1 MNLIFKFETI
11 KHTNRKKIMATLD
24 STDKKLLNLLQSDA
38 KATVKQLSLQLELSQ
53 TAVHERIKKLERQ
66 GFILKY
72 VGLVNRSAIDKNY
85 MVFCHVKLVQH
96 TQEFLLR
103 FEREVVAL
111 PEVLE
116 CHHVSGES
124 DYILKIC
131 VKDMQAYREFMV
143 NKLTG
148 LQHIGSTHSSFVIS
162 EVKNTTKIA
171 L

>member
-1 MNLIFKFETI
+1 MAALDTI
-11 KHTNRKKIMATLD
+11 
-24 STDKKLLNLLQSDA
+24 DKKLLNLLQADA
-38 KATVKQLSLQLELSQ
+38 KATVKQLAIQLDLSA

-72 VGLVNRSAIDKNY
+72 VGLVNRSAIEKNY

-103 FEREVVAL
+103 FEREVIAL

-116 CHHVSGES
+116 CHHVSGDS

-148 LQHIGSTHSSFVIS
+148 LHHIGSTHSSFVIS
-162 EVKNTTKIA
+162 EVKNTTKIT